1 MYLAIKQRVLSSAD
15 AVEPAAVL
23 PLNNLMPAAGIFWS
37 TTLHLLLAL
46 RCGESLLSHRTA
58 TYRTRETF
66 LPYSKADNV
75 DEEGLLLPSSEMLE
89 EAGRGD
95 RQREDM
101 QTLMVDGAPVLL
113 DKMGPV
119 VVAEDGSLASI
130 ANWHE
135 MTEGE
140 QALTLRR
147 IGKRNQ
153 QRLKALREKEGG
165 NTT

>member
-1 MYLAIKQRVLSSAD
+1 
-15 AVEPAAVL
+15 
-23 PLNNLMPAAGIFWS
+23 
-37 TTLHLLLAL
+37 
-46 RCGESLLSHRTA
+46 
-58 TYRTRETF
+58 
-66 LPYSKADNV
+66 
-75 DEEGLLLPSSEMLE
+75 MLE